1 MRTIE
6 ALRSERGF
14 TLAELLVACAVV
26 ALVMAGLLITLQ
38 SGQEAYLRGSNEVEA
53 TQSVRVAIERM
64 AQELRGAGFCPTCT
78 GAPPFTAIT
87 AQSATGFT
95 IQNDWDGD
103 GVITTAGTVTDANG
117 NARGEQVVYTFAG
130 GAITRRETGD
140 MGPPITLAS
149 GINALTF
156 TYQDNAGVTTATPD
170 NIRTVVVT
178 ATTQPQFQPAATL
191 QGRVLV
197 TMTDSLRMRNR

>member
-1 MRTIE
+1 MSLTE

-14 TLAELLVACAVV
+14 TLAELLVACAVI
-26 ALVMAGLLITLQ
+26 ALVMAGLLVSLQ
-38 SGQEAYLRGSNEVEA
+38 AGQEVYLRGSNEVEA

-64 AQELRGAGFCPTCT
+64 AQELRVAGFCPTCT
-78 GAPPFTAIT
+78 AAPPFTAIT

-103 GVITTAGTVTDANG
+103 GVITAAGTVTDGFG
-117 NARGEQVVYTFAG
+117 NVRGEQIVYAFAG
-130 GAITRRETGD
+130 GALTRQETGD
-140 MGPPITLAS
+140 VSPLTLAT
-149 GINALTF
+149 GINSLTF
-156 TYQDNAGVTTATPD
+156 TYQDSAGVVTAVPD

>member
-95 IQNDWDGD
+95 IQNDWDGN

-117 NARGEQVVYTFAG
+117 NARGEQVVYAFAG

-140 MGPPITLAS
+140 AIRTLAT

-156 TYQDNAGVTTATPD
+156 TYQDSAGVTTATPD